1 MITKGMKTSEFHVMV
16 GSIIMTYMNSRYGW
30 NIDPV
35 AIFGMFTGSGVYAVA
50 RTMAK
55 RK

>member
-1 MITKGMKTSEFHVMV
+1 MMTKGMKSSEFHVLIGSMV
-16 GSIIMTYMNSRYGW
+16 MTYLNSRYGW
-30 NIDPV
+30 AIDPL

-55 RK
+55 KK